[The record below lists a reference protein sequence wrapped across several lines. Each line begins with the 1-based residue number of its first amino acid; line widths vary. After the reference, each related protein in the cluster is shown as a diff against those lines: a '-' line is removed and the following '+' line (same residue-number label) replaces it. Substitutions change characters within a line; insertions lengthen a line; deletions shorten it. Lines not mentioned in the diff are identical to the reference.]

1 MTDWLPYAQEHIN
14 TSYEEVRKISMD
26 RGEFLRPIDPLTTPQ
41 TGMFGNRWVNFYELG
56 ATFYSAARLL
66 DDFNLTGFMREYRRN
81 YEHVNQLAYRH
92 TGNTHY
98 IPDLS
103 RGNSLVASAE
113 YERLLLVFNQKRL
126 NAERYVTAN
135 LRHAVELCLKALVA
149 VTNKRLGKGR
159 TFPRTHNLEVIYRDL
174 PEDLRN
180 EIEAEVPKFASAY
193 MQQVEKIR
201 AINKSLFSASAR
213 ARTLIELW
221 DETRSLL
228 NSVIADLNAGGY
240 TVSSS
245 NVAGWSVSAKAEQ
258 LIQALNDGPTFDEHR
273 YGPKAGP
280 DEYPTQWVFS
290 ALTASQ
296 FFYEH
301 LFPVPFINRTDD
313 GSGPL
318 SEMRGPLQ

>member
-1 MTDWLPYAQEHIN
+1 MTDWLSYAREHIN
-14 TSYEEVRKISMD
+14 ISYEGVRKISGE
-26 RGEFLRPIDPLTTPQ
+26 RGEFLYPIVPSTTQQ

-56 ATFYSAARLL
+56 AAFYSAARLL
-66 DDFNLTGFMREYRRN
+66 DDFALTGFMEEYRRN
-81 YEHVNQLAYRH
+81 YEHVNQRAYRH
-92 TGNTHY
+92 MGNTHY

-103 RGNSLVASAE
+103 RGNRLVASVE
-113 YERLLLVFNQKRL
+113 YERLLFGFNQKRL
-126 NAERYVTAN
+126 NAERFVTAN

-180 EIEAEVPKFASAY
+180 EIEAEVPKFATAY
-193 MQQVEKIR
+193 MQQVQKIR

-228 NSVIADLNAGGY
+228 NSVIADLNTGGY
-240 TVSSS
+240 TVPSS
-245 NVAGWSVSAKAEQ
+245 NAAGWNVDAKAEH
-258 LIQALNDGPTFDEHR
+258 LIQALNNGPAFDEHR

-280 DEYPTQWVFS
+280 DEYPTQWVLS

-301 LFPVPFINRTDD
+301 LFPVPFIGQAED

-318 SEMRGPLQ
+318 SEMRGPL

>member
-14 TSYEEVRKISMD
+14 TSYEEVRKAPKN
-26 RGEFLRPIDPLTTPQ
+26 RGEFLCPIDPLTTPQ

-81 YEHVNQLAYRH
+81 YEHANQLAHWH
-92 TGNTHY
+92 TENTHY

-113 YERLLLVFNQKRL
+113 YERLLFVFNQKRL
-126 NAERYVTAN
+126 NAERFITTN

-149 VTNKRLGKGR
+149 VTNEHLGKGR
-159 TFPRTHNLEVIYRDL
+159 TFPRTHDLMVIYREL
-174 PEDLRN
+174 PRDFRN
-180 EIEAEVPKFASAY
+180 EIEAEVPKFAAAY
-193 MQQVEKIR
+193 IKQVKKVN
-201 AINKSLFSASAR
+201 AINKSLFSAPAR
-213 ARTLIELW
+213 SRTLMDLW

-245 NVAGWSVSAKAEQ
+245 NVAGWNDSAGAEQ
-258 LIQALNDGPTFDEHR
+258 LIQALNDEPPLDKHR
-273 YGPKAGP
+273 YGPKTGP
-280 DEYPTQWVFS
+280 DEYSVQGVTN
-290 ALTASQ
+290 ALVAGQ

-301 LFPVPFINRTDD
+301 LFPMPFISQADD

-318 SEMRGPLQ
+318 SEMRGPL